1 MASSLELGKLV
12 TASFLY
18 RYWKSVN
25 IAMRVYLTTAVITLV
40 FITSLGI
47 YGYLTNAYQKA
58 SIELNKQLN
67 QMNFIEERIEDLNND
82 QEFLL
87 KEMEEAIN
95 SYPDNYITA
104 KRQVREQYTPLIQKQ
119 SQEILDLKSD
129 LSNINLALIDTG
141 IEVGPAIFISKLTSL
156 PIDLIVNI
164 LILILVFVFDP
175 LAVMLVVAYNKLI
188 LENYRGD
195 KQ

>member
-18 RYWKSVN
+18 RYWQSIN
-25 IAMRVYLTTAVITLV
+25 AAMKIYLSTAVITLV

-47 YGYLTNAYQKA
+47 YGYLSNAYQKA

-67 QMNFIEERIEDLNND
+67 QVNFIEERIADISEEQN
-82 QEFLL
+82 FLL
-87 KEMEEAIN
+87 QEMEQIVN
-95 SYPDNYITA
+95 SYPDNYVTA
-104 KRQVREQYTPLIQKQ
+104 KRQAREQYTPLIQSQ
-119 SQEILDLKSD
+119 SQEILELKSD
-129 LSNINLALIDTG
+129 LANLNLALIDTG
-141 IEVGPAIFISKLTSL
+141 VEVGPAIFISKLTNL
-156 PIDLIVNI
+156 PIDLIVNLLI
-164 LILILVFVFDP
+164 LILIFVFDP

-195 KQ
+195 IE

>member
-47 YGYLTNAYQKA
+47 YGYLTSAYQKA

-67 QMNFIEERIEDLNND
+67 QMDFIEERIEDLNND

-104 KRQVREQYTPLIQKQ
+104 KRQIREQYTPLIQKQ

-141 IEVGPAIFISKLTSL
+141 IEVGPAIFISKLTDL

>member
-67 QMNFIEERIEDLNND
+67 QMSFIEERIEDLNND

-141 IEVGPAIFISKLTSL
+141 IEVGPAIFISKLTDL

>member
-141 IEVGPAIFISKLTSL
+141 IEVGPAIFISKLTDL

>member
-18 RYWKSVN
+18 RKWHSIN
-25 IAMRVYLTTAVITLV
+25 ILMRTYFLIATVTLV

-67 QMNFIEERIEDLNND
+67 QVNFIEERIEDLHND

-104 KRQVREQYTPLIQKQ
+104 KRQVREQYTPIIQKQ
-119 SQEILDLKSD
+119 SQELLDLKSD
-129 LSNINLALIDTG
+129 LSSINLALIDTG
-141 IEVGPAIFISKLTSL
+141 IEVGPAIFISKLTNL
-156 PIDLIVNI
+156 PIDTIVNI
-164 LILILVFVFDP
+164 LILILIFVFDP
-175 LAVMLVVAYNKLI
+175 LAVMLIVAYNKLI
-188 LENYRGD
+188 LENHRGETE
-195 KQ
+195 

>member
-18 RYWKSVN
+18 RYWQSIN
-25 IAMRVYLTTAVITLV
+25 AAMKIYLSTAVITLV

-47 YGYLTNAYQKA
+47 YGYLSNAYQKA

-67 QMNFIEERIEDLNND
+67 QVNFIEERISDISEEQN
-82 QEFLL
+82 FLL
-87 KEMEEAIN
+87 QEMEQIVN
-95 SYPDNYITA
+95 SYPDNYVTA
-104 KRQVREQYTPLIQKQ
+104 KRQAREQYTPLIQSQ
-119 SQEILDLKSD
+119 SQEILELKSD
-129 LSNINLALIDTG
+129 LANLNLALIDTG
-141 IEVGPAIFISKLTSL
+141 VEVGPAIFISKLTNL
-156 PIDLIVNI
+156 PIDLIVNLLI
-164 LILILVFVFDP
+164 LILIFVFDP

-195 KQ
+195 IE

>member
-18 RYWKSVN
+18 RKWHSIN
-25 IAMRVYLTTAVITLV
+25 ILMRTYFLVATVTLV

-67 QMNFIEERIEDLNND
+67 QVNFIEERIEDLSND

-119 SQEILDLKSD
+119 SQELLDLKSD

-141 IEVGPAIFISKLTSL
+141 IGVGPAIFISKLTNL
-156 PIDLIVNI
+156 PIDTIVNI
-164 LILILVFVFDP
+164 LILILIFVFDP
-175 LAVMLVVAYNKLI
+175 LAVMLIVAYNKLI
-188 LENYRGD
+188 LENHRGD
-195 KQ
+195 TE